1 MLRQMNN
8 KPLIIPF
15 ITLARAGGVT
25 ASFALVFETDGTQ
38 AIGDTY
44 STDEYGIEGVLKGMV
59 VKALSEDASLPVD
72 VLSLTFE
79 PGTQNQYS
87 QYKSPRQ
94 TANIEPYLNHPV
106 QTLQQQASKKK

>member
-1 MLRQMNN
+1 MNN
-8 KPLIIPF
+8 KPLTIPF

-25 ASFALVFETDGTQ
+25 ASFAVVFETDGTK
-38 AIGDTY
+38 AIGDTD

-79 PGTQNQYS
+79 QGTQNQYS
-87 QYKSPRQ
+87 QYKGPRQ
-94 TANIEPYLNHPV
+94 TANI
-106 QTLQQQASKKK
+106 

>member
-1 MLRQMNN
+1 MNN
-8 KPLIIPF
+8 KPLTIPF

-25 ASFALVFETDGTQ
+25 ASFAVVFETDGTK
-38 AIGDTY
+38 ATD

-79 PGTQNQYS
+79 QGTQNQYS
-87 QYKSPRQ
+87 QYKGPRQ
-94 TANIEPYLNHPV
+94 TANI
-106 QTLQQQASKKK
+106 